1 MSAKVYLFSWDRD
14 TAASRSAAL
23 SASGFEVRSESEDGA
38 RGYGDIQ
45 REPPDVVVF
54 DLARRPSHSRE
65 TARALHDS
73 GRTRTLPLIFVD
85 GDPAERERVSAAVP
99 NATFTSSD
107 LLVQTLQRLLGGRP
121 PGRAEA

>member
-1 MSAKVYLFSWDRD
+1 MNAKVYLFSWDRQ
-14 TAASRSAAL
+14 AAESRTAAL
-23 SASGFEVRSESEDGA
+23 SASGFSVRTECEDGA

-65 TARALHDS
+65 TARALHDA
-73 GRTRTLPLIFVD
+73 GRTRRLPLIFVD
-85 GDPAERERVSAAVP
+85 GDPAERDRVAAAVP

-107 LLVQTLQRLLGGRP
+107 RLVPTLQRLLGGRP
-121 PGRAEA
+121 PGQAEA